1 MARPPLHSTDTM
13 LDAARGLLLQHGG
26 RAATIEAI
34 AEASGAPVG
43 SIYHRFGSLDILVTR
58 LWIRA
63 VQRSQASFL
72 SSLEISDATEAAVA
86 AALSIFDFCRL
97 HPADARLLA
106 SFGREEVIGATPVG
120 PLASELAELNRPVE
134 RAVKQM
140 AERLYGVR
148 TRRAVDRTM
157 LAVFDISYGA
167 TRRYLVGDAKL
178 PAALRDD
185 VETAVRAVLDAP
197 L

>member
-1 MARPPLHSTDTM
+1 MARPPLHDTDAM

-43 SIYHRFGSLDILVTR
+43 SIYHRFGSLEVLVTR
-58 LWIRA
+58 LWMRA

-72 SSLEISDATEAAVA
+72 AVMDTPDATEAAVA
-86 AALSIFDFCRL
+86 AALSIFDFCTQ

-106 SFGREEVIGATPVG
+106 SFGREELIGATPAG
-120 PLASELAELNRPVE
+120 PLAGELAQLNRPVQ
-134 RAVKQM
+134 RAVKEM
-140 AERLYGVR
+140 AERLYGTR
-148 TRRAVDRTM
+148 SRRAFDRTM
-157 LAVFDISYGA
+157 LAVFDLPYGA
-167 TRRYLVGDAKL
+167 TKRYLVSGAKL
-178 PAALRDD
+178 PAGLRDD
-185 VETAVRAVLDAP
+185 AETAVRAVIDAP